1 MTNVGVVKSVE
12 GNMAKVFVGA
22 GHGCCE
28 SCQPVS
34 CDIDTTRGVE
44 TEAVNPVHA
53 KVGQKVRIDMK
64 ALTFLKGALVMYVL
78 PIVALL
84 TGAVLGGA
92 YLPAYFRGA
101 SPDVLSAVGGFF
113 LFLIS
118 LLTARLYS
126 RNMEKKTEDK
136 PVIESIIEE

>member
-1 MTNVGVVKSVE
+1 MTNIGVVKSVE
-12 GNMAKVFVGA
+12 GNMAKVLVGA

-28 SCQPVS
+28 SCQSVS
-34 CDIDTTRGVE
+34 CDIDTTRGTE
-44 TEAVNPVHA
+44 TEAVNTVHA

-64 ALTFLKGALVMYVL
+64 ALTFLKEVLVLYVL

-84 TGAVLGGA
+84 TGAVLGRS
-92 YLPAYFRGA
+92 YLPAYFSGT
-101 SPDVLSAVGGFF
+101 SPEILSAAGGFF

-118 LLTARLYS
+118 LLTARLFS
-126 RNMEKKTEDK
+126 RKMEKKTEDK

>member
-1 MTNVGVVKSVE
+1 MTNIGIVKSVE

-22 GHGCCE
+22 GPGCCE
-28 SCQPVS
+28 SCQRDS
-34 CDIDTTRGVE
+34 CDIETTRGIE
-44 TEAVNPVHA
+44 TEAINLVHA

-64 ALTFLKGALVMYVL
+64 ALTFLKEVLVLYVL

-84 TGAVLGGA
+84 TGAVLGRS
-92 YLPAYFRGA
+92 YLPAYFRGT
-101 SPDVLSAVGGFF
+101 SPDVLSAAGGFF

-126 RNMEKKTEDK
+126 RKMEKKTEDK